1 MPGAGS
7 ATTTARCATSSGSV
21 PVSLQLHGTSRQPWW
36 TGVAAAGPADLTRNA
51 KVIDLSAAWLIEVEA
66 WVLAQSTKARYAM
79 IVKQFI
85 TPGLGQLRLREL
97 SVPAVDRLLR
107 VTVEKHGAA
116 TAKGVRSVLSGMVG
130 MAMRHEAM
138 TSNPIRD
145 DAPIS
150 VPKKIVKA
158 LTPTE
163 TELLVKKLRAD
174 NDAKRLDLI
183 DLVEFMLGTGARLG
197 EVCALREPQVDLN
210 GGTVEISATATA
222 FGIEERPKTK
232 ARWRVIAVPPECRID
247 PPASDT
253 RSQAAHRRGSL
264 PEPDRAY
271 QGLLQ
276 HGR

>member
-1 MPGAGS
+1 M
-7 ATTTARCATSSGSV
+7 
-21 PVSLQLHGTSRQPWW
+21 
-36 TGVAAAGPADLTRNA
+36 TRNA

-138 TSNPIRD
+138 TTNPIRD

-232 ARWRVIAVPPECRID
+232 ARWRVIAVPPRMSYRSSGVGYKIPSCA
-247 PPASDT
+247 PAWQS
-253 RSQAAHRRGSL
+253 S
-264 PEPDRAY
+264 RA
-271 QGLLQ
+271 
-276 HGR
+276 R